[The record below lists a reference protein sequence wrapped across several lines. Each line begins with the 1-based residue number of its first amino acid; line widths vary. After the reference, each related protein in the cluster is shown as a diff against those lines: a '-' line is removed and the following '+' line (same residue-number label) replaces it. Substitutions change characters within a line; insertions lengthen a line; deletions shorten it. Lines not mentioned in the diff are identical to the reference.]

1 MLLNETEMTN
11 MTYTATPAAM
21 SVTAA
26 AQYLSISRANLYRLI
41 KAGELRPAKVG
52 GRTLIRRVDAD
63 ALLERSVSVPIARAK
78 DDRPQVF
85 DNVFA

>member
-1 MLLNETEMTN
+1 
-11 MTYTATPAAM
+11 MTYTATPAAL

-63 ALLERSVSVPIARAK
+63 ALLERSVGAPIAPAK